1 MKIGPFENKP
11 AGVDRVAPAG
21 SERKGDAARSGG
33 AAQAADTSATVALSS
48 TASALSSEAAGE
60 ASFDQAKVERI
71 AQAIRDG
78 NYQINAE
85 AIADKL
91 ISNAQELLGKSGG

>member
-1 MKIGPFENKP
+1 MKIGPLENKP

-21 SERKGDAARSGG
+21 AERKGEAAGRAS
-33 AAQAADTSATVALSS
+33 ASATVALSS
-48 TASALSSEAAGE
+48 TAAALSSDGVGE
-60 ASFDQAKVERI
+60 ASFDEAKVARI

-78 NYQINAE
+78 NYQVNAE

-91 ISNAQELLGKSGG
+91 IANAQELLGKTGG